1 MNVVVRSGSEAA
13 GLLGRSAL
21 KHDCKNDGC
30 AKVVLEPKLRDFDDC
45 FKGPVRMGDVDMSV
59 ERNGHILWA
68 EWKLGVNYETFEN
81 DLRAQILQAKAFTKN
96 SWRQSFILVVGR
108 VNPTKVER
116 FRYMRNGR
124 WIRGWDDGGTDR
136 LKDLFRAWDEIARGE
151 SGYA

>member
-1 MNVVVRSGSEAA
+1 MNVAACSGFESA

-30 AKVVLEPKLRDFDDC
+30 AKVVLEPKLRDFAHC
-45 FKGPVRMGDVDMSV
+45 FQGNVSMGDVDMSV

-68 EWKLGVNYETFEN
+68 EWKLWVNYKTFEN

-96 SWRQSFILVVGR
+96 SWRQSFILVVGG
-108 VNPTKVER
+108 VNPTNVER

-124 WIRGWDDGGTDR
+124 WIIDWDGGGTKR
-136 LKDLFRAWDEIARGE
+136 FEALLSAWDEIARGE